1 MLELR
6 RGESQTD
13 GEIKNNPGNVNRKEK
28 IGELP
33 SKFSCLRKNKLLRKF
48 QNFLPKKSLKFF
60 EEITLNIDR
69 LKPASQEI
77 FLLVKVSDLR

>member
-13 GEIKNNPGNVNRKEK
+13 GEIKNNPGNVNRNEK
-28 IGELP
+28 QA
-33 SKFSCLRKNKLLRKF
+33 SCLLNFHVYEKTNYYENFKISSQKN
-48 QNFLPKKSLKFF
+48 SLKFF